1 MADKVADA
9 SVLAAIAFG
18 EPRAEEAAQLL
29 EDSPLYEPPLLPFEL
44 GSVALKKVRAYPAQA
59 VAVLQS
65 LDWVL
70 SLEVNW
76 VNPLYAAVVRLALER
91 GLTFYDA
98 CYLAVARQQGA
109 SLVTFDARLA
119 AAATME

>member
-1 MADKVADA
+1 MPGKVADA

-18 EPRAEEAAQLL
+18 EPRADEAALLL
-29 EDSPLYEPPLLPFEL
+29 EGSLLHEPLLLPFEL
-44 GSVALKKVRAYPAQA
+44 GSVALKKVKAYPTQA
-59 VAVLQS
+59 DAILRS

-76 VNPLYAAVVRLALER
+76 ANPHYATVVRLALDT

-109 SLVTFDARLA
+109 SLVTFDARLEA
-119 AAATME
+119 ASTME